1 MGDLGKEWV
10 FEKGK
15 LKNKKILLCIVYV
28 GLNDI
33 VYMY

>member
-15 LKNKKILLCIVYV
+15 FKNKKVLFCIVYV
-28 GLNDI
+28 GLKDI